1 LKYVELRIEPEDK
14 LFVLGAWFFNSP
26 CWLKQGLP
34 KDEGKTDFRNQVV
47 PKTGIGFVGEDQLSA
62 C

>member
-1 LKYVELRIEPEDK
+1 LEQGFLIHLGGSNKVSLKDK
-14 LFVLGAWFFNSP
+14 
-26 CWLKQGLP
+26 
-34 KDEGKTDFRNQVV
+34 GKTDFRNQVV